1 MTTNGARITGRCHR
15 RACLWLAVLLGC
27 SMLPSLASGEKAC
40 DEALLQRVQSAYQ
53 AISSF
58 KGRFHQE
65 DHRTDGEVLSAQGSI
80 AYLRPGRM
88 RWEYDPPNE
97 QLLVTDGKTVW
108 LFDPLLD
115 NVTVESLQA
124 VARGTPL
131 SFLLGLGNL
140 SQDFTCRSLSRP
152 PPEDGLTYLELVPR
166 KKIPTLE
173 FIQLGVDG
181 KTAQLSMLIMVDTP
195 GNARLVRLKN
205 LKLGVPFKPEAFT
218 FKITPDME
226 VIRR

>member
-1 MTTNGARITGRCHR
+1 
-15 RACLWLAVLLGC
+15 
-27 SMLPSLASGEKAC
+27 MLPSLASAEKPC
-40 DEALLQRVQSAYQ
+40 DTALLQRVQQAYQ
-53 AISSF
+53 EITSF

-65 DHRTDGEVLSAQGSI
+65 DRRTDGEVVTAQGAI

-124 VARGTPL
+124 IARGTPL
-131 SFLLGLGNL
+131 SFLLGVGNL
-140 SQDFTCRSLSRP
+140 LEDFTCRPLSRTP
-152 PPEDGLTYLELVPR
+152 PQDGLTYLELTPR

-181 KTAQLSMLIMVDTP
+181 KTAQLSTLIMVDTS
-195 GNARLVRLKN
+195 GNARLVRLQE
-205 LKLGVPFKPEAFT
+205 LKLGVSFRPEAFT

-226 VIRR
+226 VIGR